1 MDSMKQFPFAA
12 AVLAGTLCV
21 AAGPVLGAEAAQV
34 KVFDATQL
42 TLDRYTVVK
51 RIWTQSWRS
60 AFWVPEEDKVE
71 DAIAAL
77 TSKAADEGADAVINL
92 HCLFD
97 PGGLSSGYF
106 CYGLAIKLK

>member
-1 MDSMKQFPFAA
+1 MKSSPLLRMTLGCALWA
-12 AVLAGTLCV
+12 TASLA
-21 AAGPVLGAEAAQV
+21 LGADMAQV

-42 TLDRYTVVK
+42 TQDRYTVVT

-60 AFWVPEEDKVE
+60 AFWVPEYDKVE
-71 DAIAAL
+71 DAIEAL
-77 TSKAADEGADAVINL
+77 TSKATDAGANGVINL

>member
-1 MDSMKQFPFAA
+1 MKQFPFAA
-12 AVLAGTLCV
+12 AMLAGALCA
-21 AAGPVLGAEAAQV
+21 AAGPVRAADAAQV

-42 TLDRYTVVK
+42 TADRYTVLT

-60 AFWVPEEDKVE
+60 VLGVPEHDEVA
-71 DAIAAL
+71 DAIAQL
-77 TSKAADEGADAVINL
+77 TEKAADAGADGVINL

>member
-1 MDSMKQFPFAA
+1 MTLGCALWATVS
-12 AVLAGTLCV
+12 LA
-21 AAGPVLGAEAAQV
+21 LGADMAQV

-42 TLDRYTVVK
+42 TQDRYTVVT

-60 AFWVPEEDKVE
+60 AFWVPEYDKVE
-71 DAIAAL
+71 DAIEAL
-77 TSKAADEGADAVINL
+77 TSKAADAGANGVINL

>member
-1 MDSMKQFPFAA
+1 MKQFPFVA
-12 AVLAGTLCV
+12 AVLACALCV
-21 AAGPVLGAEAAQV
+21 AGVPAQAADKPPV

-42 TLDRYTVVK
+42 TADRYTVLT

-60 AFWVPEEDKVE
+60 AFWVPEHDEVA
-71 DAIAAL
+71 DAIKEL
-77 TSKAADEGADAVINL
+77 TEKAADAGADGVINL

-106 CYGLAIKLK
+106 CYGLAIKLR